1 MYSLLLILTQQTSE
15 NEYNVLIKGREDIN
29 RVIDGDVV
37 VIEMYPQKQWK
48 AESDLLITND
58 NDDGETPTNQNE
70 TPTNGVLSGRVVG
83 VLKRNWRM

>member
-58 NDDGETPTNQNE
+58 NDDGDN
-70 TPTNGVLSGRVVG
+70 S
-83 VLKRNWRM
+83 